1 VRPIDIQSGET
12 AQGAFRINHI
22 NTKGGLAT
30 MESIF
35 EYMQTYDFENLF
47 FCQDKALDFKAV
59 IAIHDTT
66 LGPATGGCRMWQD
79 YPSEMDAVED
89 ALRLARGMTYKYAA
103 AGVNLGGGKAVI
115 IGDPKRTDRE
125 PVFRALGK
133 FINRLGGKYITG
145 EDVGTTLQDMEY
157 IRMETEHVVTLPT
170 YLGGAGD
177 IAPMTAYGTIR
188 AMQACC
194 NRVYGSDSLEGKKVA
209 IQGLGAVG
217 HNMVE
222 QLHEIGARLTVT
234 DIDPAKVE
242 TMTARFEASAVPVE
256 AIYDVDCDIFCPC
269 ALGKVIND
277 DTLSRLKCKIICGS
291 ANNQLAEERH
301 GDRLEEAG
309 FVYAPDYIT
318 NAGGTIYDTDR
329 LGVGGVSH
337 ERGKAKVA
345 RIYDNMQRV
354 FEIADRDRLPT
365 YQAADRMAE
374 ERISQIAEVKKYVD
388 HL

>member
-1 VRPIDIQSGET
+1 
-12 AQGAFRINHI
+12 
-22 NTKGGLAT
+22 

-35 EYMQTYDFENLF
+35 EYMEKYDFENLF
-47 FCQDKALDFKAV
+47 FCQDKALDFKAI

-66 LGPATGGCRMWQD
+66 LGPATGGCRMWKD
-79 YPSEMDAVED
+79 YPSELDAIED

-115 IGDPKRTDRE
+115 IGDPKRKDRE
-125 PVFRALGK
+125 PIFRALGK

-157 IRMETEHVVTLPT
+157 IHMETEHVVTLPT

-194 NRVYGSDSLEGKKVA
+194 NRVYGSDSLEGKTVTV
-209 IQGLGAVG
+209 QGLGAVG
-217 HNMVE
+217 HNVVE
-222 QLHEIGARLTVT
+222 QLHELGAKLIVT

-242 TMTARFEASAVPVE
+242 TMTARFEASAVQVE

-291 ANNQLAEERH
+291 ANNQLVEERH
-301 GDRLEEAG
+301 GDRIEKMGL
-309 FVYAPDYIT
+309 VYAPDYIA

-329 LGVGGVSH
+329 LGGGGVSD
-337 ERGKAKVA
+337 ERGKTKVA
-345 RIYDNMQRV
+345 RVYENMQRV
-354 FEIADRDRLPT
+354 FKIADRDRLPT

-388 HL
+388 DL

>member
-1 VRPIDIQSGET
+1 MD
-12 AQGAFRINHI
+12 
-22 NTKGGLAT
+22 
-30 MESIF
+30 SIL
-35 EYMQTYDFENLF
+35 EYMQRYDFENLF

-66 LGPATGGCRMWQD
+66 LGPATGGCRMWRD

-115 IGDPKRTDRE
+115 IGDPRRTDRE

-145 EDVGTTLQDMEY
+145 EDVGTTLRDMEY

-194 NRVYGSDSLEGKKVA
+194 RRVYGSDSLEGKRVA
-209 IQGLGAVG
+209 VQGLGAVG
-217 HNMVE
+217 HNVVE
-222 QLHEIGARLTVT
+222 QLQALGARMTVA
-234 DIDPAKVE
+234 DIDPEKVQS
-242 TMTARFEASAVPVE
+242 MTSRFGVDAVPAE
-256 AIYDVDCDIFCPC
+256 AIFDADCDIFCPC
-269 ALGKVIND
+269 ALGKVID
-277 DTLSRLKCKIICGS
+277 DETLPRLKCRIVCGS

-301 GDRLEEAG
+301 GDMLEEKG
-309 FVYAPDYIT
+309 LVYAPDYIA

-329 LGVGGVSH
+329 LEAGGVSH
-337 ERGKAKVA
+337 ERGKAKVG
-345 RIYDNMQRV
+345 RVYEHMQRV
-354 FEIADRDRLPT
+354 FEISERDRLPT
-365 YQAADRMAE
+365 YRAADRMAE
-374 ERISQIAEVKKYVD
+374 ERIRRIAEVKKYVD
-388 HL
+388 

>member
-1 VRPIDIQSGET
+1 
-12 AQGAFRINHI
+12 
-22 NTKGGLAT
+22 

-125 PVFRALGK
+125 PLFRALGK

-157 IRMETEHVVTLPT
+157 IRMETEYVVTLPT

-194 NRVYGSDSLEGKKVA
+194 NRVYGSDSLDGKTIAV
-209 IQGLGAVG
+209 QGLGAVG

-222 QLHEIGARLTVT
+222 QLHELGAQLIVT
-234 DIDPAKVE
+234 DIDPARVKN
-242 TMTARFEASAVPVE
+242 MTTLFNAVAVQAE

-277 DTLSRLKCKIICGS
+277 DTLSRLKCKIICGC
-291 ANNQLAEERH
+291 ANNQLAEECH
-301 GDRLEEAG
+301 GDQLEEAG

-345 RIYDNMQRV
+345 RIYDNMHRV
-354 FEIADRDRLPT
+354 FEIADRDKLPT

-388 HL
+388 DLKS

>member
-1 VRPIDIQSGET
+1 
-12 AQGAFRINHI
+12 
-22 NTKGGLAT
+22 

-47 FCQDKALDFKAV
+47 FCQDRALDFRAI

-79 YPSEMDAVED
+79 YPGEMDAVED

-177 IAPMTAYGTIR
+177 ISPMTAYGTIR

-194 NRVYGSDSLEGKKVA
+194 NRVYGSDSLEGKQVA
-209 IQGLGAVG
+209 VQGLGAVG
-217 HNMVE
+217 HNMIE
-222 QLHEIGARLTVT
+222 QLHDLGARLIVT

-242 TMTARFEASAVPVE
+242 SMTKRFNASAVQVD

-345 RIYDNMQRV
+345 RIFDNMQRV
-354 FEIADRDRLPT
+354 FEIADRDGIPT
-365 YQAADRMAE
+365 YMAADRMAE
-374 ERISQIAEVKKYVD
+374 ERIRRIAEVKKYAD
-388 HL
+388 NLSPTF